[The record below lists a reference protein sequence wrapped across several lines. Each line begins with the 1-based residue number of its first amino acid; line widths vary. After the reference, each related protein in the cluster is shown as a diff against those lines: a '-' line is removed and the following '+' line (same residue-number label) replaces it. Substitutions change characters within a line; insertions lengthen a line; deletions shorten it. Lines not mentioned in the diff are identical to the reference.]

1 MSDKKKYRKAI
12 SSLDKRISEHKE
24 KQKTAKSPELFH
36 YWEKEIQKFER
47 EKKKK
52 EKWL

>member
-1 MSDKKKYRKAI
+1 MSDKKKRKKAI
-12 SSLDKRISEHKE
+12 ESLDKRISEHKE

-36 YWEKEIQKFER
+36 YWQKEIEKFEK

-52 EKWL
+52 RKWI